1 MAGPHAELRTSVRRD
16 MLCADTAGSN
26 TSHGTAHT
34 RSSGVQWG
42 RVARIHTNYTVGPG
56 ASRSMRAAMVHLN
69 IQVVNVSVRR
79 AIGNGSSVFLAD
91 ARAQGR
97 ATMAS
102 RPRVSSPEPR
112 RTRYV
117 AAVMSNEVMAGL
129 PSIIA

>member
-1 MAGPHAELRTSVRRD
+1 MRTSVRRA
-16 MLCADTAGSN
+16 MLRADTAGSN
-26 TSHGTAHT
+26 TSHCGTAHT

-42 RVARIHTNYTVGPG
+42 RVARIHTNYTVGAG

-129 PSIIA
+129 PGMIA